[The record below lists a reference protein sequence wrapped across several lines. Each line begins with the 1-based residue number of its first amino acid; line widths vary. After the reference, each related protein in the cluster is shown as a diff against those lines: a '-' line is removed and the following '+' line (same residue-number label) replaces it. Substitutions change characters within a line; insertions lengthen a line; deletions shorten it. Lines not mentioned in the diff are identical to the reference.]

1 MKIKQLYIIIYVN
14 NVLLYK
20 NNSAYMRIMN
30 KNLIFLYIYI
40 YNIYMY
46 TRIYINPVVTS
57 ILICTLNVLINN
69 T

>member
-20 NNSAYMRIMN
+20 NNSAYTRIMN

-46 TRIYINPVVTS
+46 THIYINPVVTS